1 MSTTQVFHVVG
12 NLFTVPKEILVI
24 NGQTYSP
31 TADCSTRG
39 GRVRSVYKSNSLMF
53 STQTDEVE
61 SNLKYMMDGEDVVV
75 VYHGLALQPQL
86 VGRSNG
92 IENLILTL
100 KVGTSTIQAC
110 SLADAFTDAHPK
122 GKVYATIHQDPLCV
136 NYAKHDAGQV
146 EIEKVQHRSKLK
158 AFKEALSENIR
169 VVEHPED
176 VIVGA
181 LLGGMSIQDQLKRM
195 GASEAEVGFV
205 NGVLDYLPKGYDWV
219 YARTSAWDG
228 RVGPESGVMLIIP
241 LGEDKQVRIYNQED
255 SDLLVVLMLD
265 GEYVRTTND
274 VKVEGLVN
282 LRVWIRMVE
291 QEKVSSKAPHEDRN
305 AWFLARK
312 AALQD

>member
-1 MSTTQVFHVVG
+1 
-12 NLFTVPKEILVI
+12 L
-24 NGQTYSP
+24 
-31 TADCSTRG
+31 
-39 GRVRSVYKSNSLMF
+39 F

-61 SNLKYMMDGEDVVV
+61 SNLKYMMGGEDVVV
-75 VYHGLALQPQL
+75 VYHGQTLQPQL
-86 VGRSNG
+86 IGRSNG
-92 IENLILTL
+92 VENLILTL

-205 NGVLDYLPKGYDWV
+205 NDVLDYLPKGYDWV
-219 YARTSAWDG
+219 YARTSAWDE
-228 RVGPESGVMLIIP
+228 RVGHESSVMLVIP
-241 LGEDKQVRIYNQED
+241 LGEDKQVRILNQEG
-255 SDLLVVLMLD
+255 SDLLDVLMLD
-265 GEYVRTTND
+265 GEYVRHTHN
-274 VKVEGLVN
+274 VKAEGLVN
-282 LRVWIRMVE
+282 LRVWIRMIE
-291 QEKVSSKAPHEDRN
+291 QEKVSSRAPHEDRET
-305 AWFLARK
+305 WYIARK